1 LILTRALVIVRT
13 LPKKSL
19 PTSLFQRE
27 AFFPFLKRGARGDF
41 QAHVQIIS
49 KPLITEKYF

>member
-13 LPKKSL
+13 LPKKFL

-49 KPLITEKYF
+49 KPLRPEKYF